1 MVKRISLCARKLLL
15 DYSVGWRQLG
25 DSKEAEGVDDGA
37 RAAVTR
43 AHARLRRDSNPRC
56 RRGGALLARLPGVDA
71 PIEASD
77 LRALAT
83 WVLLRQE
90 PAVGQERELLASLT
104 ALVWRPCNR
113 GMGGP
118 SR

>member
-1 MVKRISLCARKLLL
+1 MELAQLWRELTPGSAETQTL
-15 DYSVGWRQLG
+15 D
-25 DSKEAEGVDDGA
+25 A
-37 RAAVTR
+37 AAV
-43 AHARLRRDSNPRC
+43 
-56 RRGGALLARLPGVDA
+56 GALLARLPGVDA